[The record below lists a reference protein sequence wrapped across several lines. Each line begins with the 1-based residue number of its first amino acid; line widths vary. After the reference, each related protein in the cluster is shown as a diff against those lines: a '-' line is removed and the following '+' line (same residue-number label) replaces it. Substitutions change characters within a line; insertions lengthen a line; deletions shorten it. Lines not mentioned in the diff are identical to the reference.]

1 MDLDRGR
8 TLMAEIPSSS
18 ARATPAER
26 AAWALMAGALLAVLH
41 YHLLPALLAGLL
53 VHALLHRLAGKIAG
67 RTVSHGAAKVLAA
80 ALFSLV
86 AVGVTAGLVLLL
98 VGLIRGH
105 LGDLPALFQKMAEIL
120 DETRLW
126 LEQRG
131 GPSLIPEAA
140 RDAEQLKGLIADWL
154 RTHAKEVPSA
164 GGRLGRFLL
173 HAAVGMAV
181 GLLVFFRR
189 PSASTGPLAQALA
202 ERVRRLE
209 GAFEAI
215 VFAQVKISA
224 INTALTALYLLAAL
238 PLLGV
243 RLPFAGTLVAVTFLT
258 GLLPVVGNLLS
269 NTVIVVISLGV
280 SGWVAVGSLVFLV
293 VVHKLEY
300 VLNARI
306 VGGQIN
312 AAAWEILVALFVAE
326 AVFGIPGVIAAP
338 IVYAYAKKEL
348 QDRGLV

>member
-1 MDLDRGR
+1 M
-8 TLMAEIPSSS
+8 TPETPAAP
-18 ARATPAER
+18 ARATPAEQ
-26 AAWALMAGALLAVLH
+26 AAWVFMAVALLAVLR
-41 YHLLPALLAGLL
+41 YHLVPALLAGLL
-53 VHALLHRLAGKIAG
+53 VHALLHRLTGRIAG
-67 RTVSHGAAKVLAA
+67 RMLSHGAAKVLAA
-80 ALFSLV
+80 SLFSLV

-105 LGDLPALFQKMAEIL
+105 LGDLPALFQKMAEVL
-120 DETRLW
+120 DGTRLW
-126 LEQRG
+126 LQQRG

-164 GGRLGRFLL
+164 GGRLGRFIL
-173 HAAVGMAV
+173 HAAIGMAV

-189 PSASTGPLAQALA
+189 PAPSTGPLAQALA

-209 GAFEAI
+209 EAFEAI
-215 VFAQVKISA
+215 VFAQVKIAA
-224 INTALTALYLLAAL
+224 INTALTALYLLVAL
-238 PLLGV
+238 PLLGI

-258 GLLPVVGNLLS
+258 GLIPVVGNLLS

-280 SGWVAVGSLVFLV
+280 SISLVVASLIFLV

-306 VGGQIN
+306 VGGEIN
-312 AAAWEILVALFVAE
+312 AAAWEILAALFAAE
-326 AVFGIPGVIAAP
+326 AVFGAPGVVVAP
-338 IVYAYAKKEL
+338 IVYAYVKKEL
-348 QDRGLV
+348 RDRGLV